1 MTVKEWQNS
10 EEYRVWKNGAPAKN
24 GLPAVKGI
32 VRRRLEKIDELLSSG
47 EWVST
52 SKMLE
57 EINKLYLDAPN
68 DECYYSSKVFC
79 KIVEAKEGSKKNY
92 ERALSLTYAGIV
104 RQDRLQITNI
114 LKIVGKEHIYEKTDE
129 GEGPECSYRYNTKY
143 SIFDRYTIN
152 DIEFDD
158 YELYKSV
165 PVVLETI
172 QSELKTGEEDAYLDE
187 VANNIQN
194 LDFATTNSINLL
206 STLDK
211 ALKRARAINNNI
223 VSALLDHVFD
233 IYDGQKKGWEKEI
246 LKKTVN
252 AYAAASHPAAEF
264 DKGLLYYIRL
274 LIIITKIVDGA
285 ESDIL
290 DLLKK
295 ELKDANNPELSSKY
309 PDVEEFVVTAIK
321 YYVFEFSD
329 YEGMANELEKHYE
342 ACKKEKHIIEDYGL
356 MIAIHAF
363 IYPEEWQYHERMHT
377 CLCNLVEFYK
387 CVPERDDYVSWML
400 LLFVC
405 LKQYMETAKDGKPAC
420 SFSDWSRLKFELI
433 TSIKPDSIGNMVYE
447 KAPDDD
453 LHAMLDE
460 VNLADQG
467 RFVEYMVLTDM
478 RFDLADV
485 LHSLVDGNDDY
496 LQYISAEEAQ
506 LMYEELLL
514 RFTKLDNV
522 FAEAENSALL
532 NCRLSLAL
540 LHDSLSHE
548 KEALEY
554 YSSIKYMYDKGDVFL
569 ADNLSQLVKQRIT
582 DLS

>member
-1 MTVKEWQNS
+1 MN
-10 EEYRVWKNGAPAKN
+10 
-24 GLPAVKGI
+24 
-32 VRRRLEKIDELLSSG
+32 
-47 EWVST
+47 T
-52 SKMLE
+52 S
-57 EINKLYLDAPN
+57 D
-68 DECYYSSKVFC
+68 
-79 KIVEAKEGSKKNY
+79 
-92 ERALSLTYAGIV
+92 
-104 RQDRLQITNI
+104 
-114 LKIVGKEHIYEKTDE
+114 
-129 GEGPECSYRYNTKY
+129 
-143 SIFDRYTIN
+143 
-152 DIEFDD
+152 
-158 YELYKSV
+158 ELYKSV

-172 QSELKTGEEDAYLDE
+172 QSELKTGEEDTYLEE

-223 VSALLDHVFD
+223 VSALLDNVFG

-295 ELKDANNPELSSKY
+295 ELKDAKNPELSSKY
-309 PDVEEFVVTAIK
+309 PDVEEFIVTAMK

-342 ACKKEKHIIEDYGL
+342 ACKKEKHVIEDYGL
-356 MIAIHAF
+356 MVAIHAF
-363 IYPEEWQYHERMHT
+363 IYPEERQYHERMHT
-377 CLCNLVEFYK
+377 CLRNLVEFYK
-387 CVPERDDYVSWML
+387 GVPERNDYVAWML

-405 LKQYMETAKDGKPAC
+405 LKQYMETARDGKPGC
-420 SFSDWSRLKFELI
+420 SFSNWSRLKFELI
-433 TSIKPDSIGNMVYE
+433 SSIKPDSIGNMVYE
-447 KAPDDD
+447 KAPEDD

-506 LMYEELLL
+506 HMYKELLL

-540 LHDSLSHE
+540 LHDSLNHKE
-548 KEALEY
+548 EALEY
-554 YSSIKYMYDKGDVFL
+554 YSAVNGMMKDGSVKL
-569 ADNLSQLVKQRIT
+569 SDNLSNLVIQRL
-582 DLS
+582 DALK